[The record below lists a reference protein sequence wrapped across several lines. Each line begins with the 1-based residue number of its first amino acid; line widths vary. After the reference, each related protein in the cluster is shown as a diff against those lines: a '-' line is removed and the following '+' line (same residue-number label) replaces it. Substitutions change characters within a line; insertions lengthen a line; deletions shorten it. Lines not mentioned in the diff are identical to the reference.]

1 MDYLIVIL
9 GVLLS
14 VAFFTLVERKVL
26 GYVHFRKGPRKILI
40 HGLFQPLGDA
50 AKLFTKELFSV
61 GVGTQLY
68 FLYPFIGLTL
78 IFLLWGVFGN
88 VWRRDFSFVMV
99 FCLIRLGVYFVLLC
113 G

>member
-26 GYVHFRKGPRKILI
+26 GYVHFRKGPRKILV
-40 HGLFQPLGDA
+40 HGLLQPLGDA

-88 VWRRDFSFVMV
+88 V
-99 FCLIRLGVYFVLLC
+99 
-113 G
+113 